1 MRLRHVLVG
10 LCIAVAGAMIP
21 VASASAGAATDPRA
35 AESAFVAK
43 INALRAAKGLRQLRV
58 DAELTSIARSWA
70 ARMAARGDISHNP
83 GFTKQVQA
91 DWVKL
96 GENVGMGPSVDDLHR
111 AFVASPTHYKNLVDG
126 DFELIG
132 VGVVVASDGT
142 LFTAHQFETL
152 NPAARPSAAPA
163 KATPVATATPAAVAP
178 APAPPSPPP
187 PAHAVQVLEQLRSFD
202 LPAA

>member
-10 LCIAVAGAMIP
+10 LCIAVAGALVP
-21 VASASAGAATDPRA
+21 VASADAAADPRA

-43 INALRAAKGLRQLRV
+43 INALRATKGLGQLRV
-58 DAELTSIARSWA
+58 DPELTSIARAWA
-70 ARMAARGDISHNP
+70 GRMAARGDISHNP

-91 DWVKL
+91 NWVKL
-96 GENVGMGPSVDDLHR
+96 GENVGMGPTVENLHK

-132 VGVVVASDGT
+132 VGVVVAGDGT
-142 LFTAHQFETL
+142 LFTAHQFEKL
-152 NPAARPSAAPA
+152 APSTTPAPA
-163 KATPVATATPAAVAP
+163 PATAQAKAPKPAAVAP
-178 APAPPSPPP
+178 ASAPLSPPP

-202 LPAA
+202 RPAA